1 MCVCVLVPGKGRL
14 FKNWKDKATEN
25 DIIKNRA
32 EKIIFIVSVDLC
44 VCVSAGRSVCLA
56 ELLKGEKRSISST
69 LTA

>member
-44 VCVSAGRSVCLA
+44 VWLCVCPLA
-56 ELLKGEKRSISST
+56 VLCAWLSCSRVKKG
-69 LTA
+69 A